1 MGLCNSRYVSLISY
15 GATRLPKQLPNFKRF
30 FSGLGVGERVGWTPI
45 PRVSERR
52 VTRYE
57 RGISQVKRSAARLGP
72 LRADVGRVDRRGA
85 HASVG
90 SHTHHFAFAVL
101 GLGLDLTFR
110 VLSFILRAATP
121 PAVPTAEAP
130 SRFATSALAHMGQGM
145 SVECSRCVSVLLK
158 SVESAPR
165 KSRSLPRRSD
175 RASDRG
181 PFFAHHPQRSCFHR
195 GLKAFPNR
203 APIESS

>member
-1 MGLCNSRYVSLISY
+1 MGLFNSRYVSLMN

-101 GLGLDLTFR
+101 GFGLDLTFR

-165 KSRSLPRRSD
+165 KSRSLRGCD

-195 GLKAFPNR
+195 GLKASPNR